1 MDVKILVVTDMSKHW
16 GIVHIHPSNLRH
28 EVMKWWGHTMWLLF
42 LRKISKGL
50 KILFGRYSP

>member
-1 MDVKILVVTDMSKHW
+1 MKILVVTDMSKHW